1 MDRVMVD
8 CRKTPSVAN
17 CQVTIAGTHDEV
29 MELAAWH
36 DVTAHGHVDGP
47 ELRAAIE
54 RDMTAVEAEMA

>member
-1 MDRVMVD
+1 MERMMID
-8 CRKTPSVAN
+8 CRKTPSEAN

-29 MELAAWH
+29 MELAVWH

-54 RDMTAVEAEMA
+54 RDMTAVDTEMA